1 MSDMVSKNELMLK
14 NGHIVFPADIVNKWL
29 DDDNHVNMIYYPE
42 RSHLLVAAKSRAF
55 FEKMHKTKWMVL
67 KDKNLLG
74 DKTLYVREIL
84 IDNELDDT
92 DRPLRFEIKNTGIVT
107 IDL

>member
-1 MSDMVSKNELMLK
+1 MVKKNSILLK
-14 NGHIVFPADIVNKWL
+14 NGHIIIPAAIVSQWL
-29 DDDNHVNMIYYPE
+29 DKDSFVNMVYYPE
-42 RSHLLVAAKSRAF
+42 RKQLLVAAKSKTF
-55 FEKMHKTKWMVL
+55 FEKLHQTKWMVL

-84 IDNELDDT
+84 IDNDLDDS
-92 DRPLRFEIKNTGIVT
+92 DRSLNFEIKATGIVT